1 MSEDFA
7 TIQFLPVCSNCGRII
22 YDIIDIT
29 EVPLVKG
36 IATIPHN
43 VIEPRQCKRCGAIF
57 RQIDVPNRFPF
68 NNKKEFSIPE

>member
-29 EVPLVKG
+29 EVPLAKG

-43 VIEPRQCKRCGAIF
+43 IIEPRQCKRCDAFFENIT
-57 RQIDVPNRFPF
+57 VPNRFPF
-68 NNKKEFSIPE
+68 NNKREFSIPE

>member
-22 YDIIDIT
+22 YDIIDVT
-29 EVPLVKG
+29 EDQLS
-36 IATIPHN
+36 AEAYHIPHTR
-43 VIEPRQCKRCGAIF
+43 IEPEQCKRCGAIF

>member
-29 EVPLVKG
+29 EDQLSG
-36 IATIPHN
+36 ETYHTPHK
-43 VIEPRQCKRCGAIF
+43 CKRCGAIF
-57 RQIDVPNRFPF
+57 ENIIVPNHFPF

>member
-22 YDIIDIT
+22 YDIIDVAEDPLYT
-29 EVPLVKG
+29 EPYHG
-36 IATIPHN
+36 PHTK
-43 VIEPRQCKRCGAIF
+43 IEPQQCKRCGAFFENIT
-57 RQIDVPNRFPF
+57 VPNRFPF